1 MIQYIKKKNLN
12 IVKYDACIENAIQ
25 SRIYAYSW
33 YLEIVADNWDVLV
46 LNDYEAV
53 MPIPWKRKYFIKYVT
68 QPFFCQQLGIFS
80 KEILSKELQEK
91 IIKSVPRKFLKLSLN
106 FNTGNKISGQ
116 EIKLKSN
123 FVLPIENTLVEN
135 YKNFNKNRKRSLK
148 KSKNNAL
155 YVDAVNVNA
164 LLLMAEKEK
173 VYLKNFKYDK
183 LRSLITTLQTIDK
196 GFLIGIYSKERQLL
210 GGAFFLK
217 EKGRITYLFS
227 VMNVEGK
234 RLNAATFLIYNVL
247 NTYINKGLL
256 LDFEGSNIPGIADF
270 FQSFGAKSAN
280 YSHLVSNNL
289 PVFLK
294 NN

>member
-1 MIQYIKKKNLN
+1 MIQYIKRKNLN

-106 FNTGNKISGQ
+106 FNTDNKISGQ

-155 YVDAVNVNA
+155 YVDAVNVNT

-196 GFLIGIYSKERQLL
+196 GFLLGIYSKERQLL